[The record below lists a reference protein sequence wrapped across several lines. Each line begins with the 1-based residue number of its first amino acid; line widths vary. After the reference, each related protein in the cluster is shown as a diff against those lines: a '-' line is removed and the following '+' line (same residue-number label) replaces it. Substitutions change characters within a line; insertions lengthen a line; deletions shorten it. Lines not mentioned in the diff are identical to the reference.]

1 SCSVAGHLDITEMVY
16 NSLTSLNNT
25 DKFYEKENEEL
36 ELEFNVEL
44 SSLLDAISDEELQ
57 KENIDFEIGCHIIA
71 YISEEDAKHPELD
84 KQRDTPTYLE

>member
-1 SCSVAGHLDITEMVY
+1 CRTNIRLSRSKNETPDMIISYLDITEMVY

-25 DKFYEKENEEL
+25 DEFYEKENEEL

-57 KENIDFEIGCHIIA
+57 KENIDFEIG
-71 YISEEDAKHPELD
+71 
-84 KQRDTPTYLE
+84 R